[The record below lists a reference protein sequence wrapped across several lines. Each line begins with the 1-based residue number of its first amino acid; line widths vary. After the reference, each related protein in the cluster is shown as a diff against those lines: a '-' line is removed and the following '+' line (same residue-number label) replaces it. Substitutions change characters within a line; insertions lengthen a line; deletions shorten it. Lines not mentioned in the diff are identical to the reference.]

1 MGVVMRLR
9 RRFVLGVVVVASLN
23 AASTGVASKRVPPI
37 SMEGLATGWVGGS
50 PGGLEYCRL
59 EMKSDGSGVLAVQ
72 YVRGTPAVG
81 YRVVRTVLNGY
92 SVHFQVEPAEAGAE
106 PIFLGGR
113 GYLHRLELRLGGT
126 SRGWKRD
133 LVLQRLGDV
142 SSRLEAVGIRIREL
156 EAAR

>member
-1 MGVVMRLR
+1 MRLR
-9 RRFVLGVVVVASLN
+9 RGFVLGVMVVASLN
-23 AASTGVASKRVPPI
+23 AAPTVVASKRVPPI
-37 SMEGLATGWVGGS
+37 SVEGLATAWVGGS

-72 YVRGTPAVG
+72 YLPGKPAVG
-81 YRVVRTVLNGY
+81 YRVVRTVLHGY
-92 SVHFQVEPAEAGAE
+92 SVHFQIEPAEAGAE

-126 SRGWKRD
+126 SREWKLD
-133 LVLQRLGDV
+133 VALQRLADV
-142 SSRLEAVGIRIREL
+142 STRLEAVGIRIRQL